1 MGFPAGAAADS
12 TILESGMFPVNGRPG
27 TRRNGLAAL
36 ILQAAVLLL
45 LVPAISIG
53 GLIMAAT

>member
-36 ILQAAVLLL
+36 ILQATVLLL
-45 LVPAISIG
+45 LPAVSIG
-53 GLIMAAT
+53 GLILAAT